1 MDNVLELEI
10 RRKIYTL
17 ILENPGLHA
26 KKIADILSLQGQLAD
41 YHLAYLERAEIVTTI
56 KEEGYRRYY
65 ATGKLGIKERKR
77 ISILRK
83 DIPHRI
89 ILFLLQNPYSTHKEI
104 LDQLDIVKSTLSY
117 HIVKLLKQGLLLVHS
132 QEKGKTYTVV
142 NEKEIIRLL
151 IKYKPY
157 HRIESFKETWID
169 LQWPGSK

>member
-41 YHLAYLERAEIVTTI
+41 YHLAYLERAEIVTTV
-56 KEEGYRRYY
+56 KEEGNRRYY
-65 ATGKLGIKERKR
+65 ATGKLGMTERRR

-83 DIPHRI
+83 EIPLRI
-89 ILFLLQNPYSTHKEI
+89 ILYLLQYPYSTHKEI
-104 LDQLDIVKSTLSY
+104 LEQLEIVKSTLSY
-117 HIVKLLKQGLLLVHS
+117 HITKLLNYGLIRVHA
-132 QEKGKTYTVV
+132 QDKGKTYTVV
-142 NEKEIIRLL
+142 NEKEIITLL

-157 HRIESFKETWID
+157 RRMDSFKETWLD
-169 LQWPGSK
+169 LKWPGVP